1 MLKNK
6 LFFLNFFIFA
16 FYVESFPMREND
28 QNDNFN
34 NNSSNNHQNSN
45 RPRNAAGPGM
55 DGDVADNNMFIDGG
69 QRGKKTYQEVFKKK
83 INKPAHIFFYL
94 VLSPFLNV
102 NNLDWRYY
110 FSQGKLNK
118 GGVFFYYGFLNFGIG
133 FNRKTFCDTCSC
145 RIIGVNLFQFLGSFV
160 LYFFVD
166 KCESIKKRWNEAGT
180 FPFFLF
186 NDLYFDE
193 YIKSIDPESI
203 VKDTVHVDYFKQVI
217 LYSFSIFPFLSF
229 FTFDF
234 QLFEYLTFSLNIGS
248 FLFLAVAF
256 FIYTFYTHSRKTFGI
271 ISKAISSNHN
281 TFGDH
286 KGTDK
291 KDDEGNIQL

>member
-6 LFFLNFFIFA
+6 LFFLNFFIFV
-16 FYVESFPMREND
+16 FYVESFPMRENY
-28 QNDNFN
+28 QNDDFN

-45 RPRNAAGPGM
+45 RLRNDDGPEM
-55 DGDVADNNMFIDGG
+55 DGYGADNNIFIDGG
-69 QRGKKTYQEVFKKK
+69 QGGRKTYPEVSKKK

-166 KCESIKKRWNEAGT
+166 KCESIKKRWNEAGA

-193 YIKSIDPESI
+193 YIKSIYSEGITEDALKLSP
-203 VKDTVHVDYFKQVI
+203 FKKI
-217 LYSFSIFPFLSF
+217 IFYPFSIFPFLSF
-229 FTFDF
+229 LTFDF
-234 QLFEYLTFSLNIGS
+234 QLFEYLNFSLNIGS

-256 FIYTFYTHSRKTFGI
+256 FIYTFYTHARKTFGI
-271 ISKAISSNHN
+271 ISKDISSNHN
-281 TFGDH
+281 T
-286 KGTDK
+286 
-291 KDDEGNIQL
+291 L